1 MARGKVLPRGTFA
14 AVLAFVAFV
23 ALAAS
28 PFVLQGNSTPPWV
41 RSALNTS
48 PTTITTTIPSTTL
61 GAIQL
66 SSVATPVS
74 ESLAPASP
82 PSGDLSREA
91 SLVAGEDLRLR
102 TLLHH
107 LSRLSYPVVVP
118 VGAEYDVAAG
128 VTRAGTPTLVLP
140 GPATYTIDDLLANQ
154 AVIPLSQG
162 GYMLEDN
169 VLVGPGGTL
178 KLTSADVPVL
188 LMDSSD
194 SGFTSLVTWGGTLS
208 LSGTSAT
215 TPLVVEGW
223 SKATNAAAVDR
234 GYGRPYIRAVGGEL
248 DLKYVRAS
256 HLGFWSGRTG
266 GVAWTGI
273 SSKASTGSA
282 VSSRFMY
289 NAYGAFVSRAQAVKF
304 SDDLF
309 EANELD
315 GLRLHRLAVGS
326 IVDHSAAARNA
337 GNGFVVGRGATAD
350 VLQDDL
356 SVNNA
361 GNGYLLDGLALVNGA
376 SPSGDKAV
384 ASQGTLIEKS
394 DAESNARTGILVEG
408 GTGTIVRNNIVCGPV
423 TGIAVRSGAD
433 QTYIVGNEVRCG
445 GRTALSVGP
454 SVTATTIDGNLL
466 NDARIG
472 LLIRN
477 APGVRVIDNRITNV
491 SVFGISIRGN
501 SAGVVGN
508 SNVIAGK
515 GFQPIDTRGGAS
527 VPTFVDTNTA
537 GWQHRTSLSFFE
549 SLRYHP
555 LLAAWMVILCL
566 VAVFWIVSRLR
577 RRPVSPYHYAVPWR
591 PAVEYGG
598 WAATAVQ
605 PPVAAMSAVG
615 AGGAPVSLQIPAAD
629 AAPETRRPGRTRRLR
644 RAAAAGPQPYAGNAV
659 AAASTAAAAEL
670 AELKQVVEL
679 GHSAEPAHEVAV
691 EPVSVAASSVAD
703 DGADKKGGAPTQFWT
718 MLAAGNWTAEQP
730 PPRVPTTADLEAPA

>member
-1 MARGKVLPRGTFA
+1 MARRKALPRGTLA
-14 AVLAFVAFV
+14 ALLAFVAFV

-28 PFVLQGNSTPPWV
+28 PFVLQSNSTPPWV
-41 RSALNTS
+41 RSALSTS
-48 PTTITTTIPSTTL
+48 PTTITTTTPSAAL
-61 GAIQL
+61 GAVQL
-66 SSVATPVS
+66 SSVATPANA
-74 ESLAPASP
+74 SLAPASP

-208 LSGTSAT
+208 LSGTSAA

-223 SKATNAAAVDR
+223 SKSTNAAAVDR

-248 DLKYVRAS
+248 DLSYVRAS
-256 HLGFWSGRTG
+256 YLGFWSGRTG

-273 SSKASTGSA
+273 SSKASTGGA

-361 GNGYLLDGLALVNGA
+361 GNGFLLDGLALVNGA

-394 DAESNARTGILVEG
+394 DAESNARTGILIEG

-454 SVTATTIDGNLL
+454 SVTATTINGNLL

-477 APGVRVIDNRITNV
+477 APGVRVFDNRITDV

-527 VPTFVDTNTA
+527 VPTFEDTNTA

-566 VAVFWIVSRLR
+566 VGVFWIVSRLR

-591 PAVEYGG
+591 PAVEYNG
-598 WAATAVQ
+598 WATAVQ
-605 PPVAAMSAVG
+605 PPAAAMSAVG
-615 AGGAPVSLQIPAAD
+615 AGGPPVSLEVPVADGAAE
-629 AAPETRRPGRTRRLR
+629 PRRPARTRRLR
-644 RAAAAGPQPYAGNAV
+644 RAAATGPQADPETAV
-659 AAASTAAAAEL
+659 AAASTTASAEL
-670 AELKQVVEL
+670 AGLEEVEL
-679 GHSAEPAHEVAV
+679 VPSAEPAGEVAV
-691 EPVSVAASSVAD
+691 EPVPVAASSAPD

-730 PPRVPTTADLEAPA
+730 QPRVPATADREAPV